1 MVGRAQRAMSDRAPV
16 VLGPR
21 IPEIRDLLVEEY
33 EALLRE
39 GPRARPPLLLL
50 GPPGV
55 GKSTVVRAAAEEI
68 ARRHNLKFID
78 VTSGVPSEIPDGAFL
93 FLDLR
98 LTNLEPS
105 DLTGLPREKNGFVR
119 FIPVHQLYLFSLHP
133 GVIFLDELTWV
144 QRDDMMSVVPQLLL
158 DHRVGSV
165 AFHRDVMV
173 VAAGN
178 RAEDTPLARALPA
191 PTLNRLAVVEVQPP
205 TVEEWAAYMDAS
217 HPGGWNRKILAYL
230 EAFPSDFIH
239 SPPEGEG
246 FEGYPTPRSWE
257 WAALLPEG
265 APEWRYIALLGREV
279 GLKLSKFLAVRVNV
293 AALLKDPSKWRGLG
307 LDERYMALSEVAER
321 LRNGGLKPDDVI
333 PLLTMLE
340 DEFVVVLLVLIG
352 SKEVMNTF
360 LARAAQD
367 TRLAARVMKI
377 RNKLKG

>member
-1 MVGRAQRAMSDRAPV
+1 MSDRAPPSGV
-16 VLGPR
+16 MGPR
-21 IPEIRDLLVEEY
+21 IPEVRDLLIEEY

-39 GPRARPPLLLL
+39 GPRARPPILLL

-68 ARRHNLKFID
+68 ARRHDRKFMDI
-78 VTSGVPSEIPDGAFL
+78 TSGAPDEIPESAFL

-105 DLTGLPREKNGFVR
+105 DLTGLPRAWNGYVR
-119 FIPVHQLYLFSLHP
+119 FIPIYQLYLFSKYP

-144 QRDDMMSVVPQLLL
+144 QRVDMMSIIPQLLL

-165 AFHRDVMV
+165 AFRHDVMV

-178 RAEDTPLARALPA
+178 RVEDTPLAHALPA
-191 PTLNRLAVVEVQPP
+191 PTLNRLAVIEVQPP
-205 TVEEWAAYMDAS
+205 TVAEWAAYMDAA
-217 HPGGWNRKILAYL
+217 HPNEWNRKVLAYL
-230 EAFPSDFIH
+230 EAFPSDFIR

-246 FEGYPTPRSWE
+246 SEGYPTPRAWE

-265 APEWRYIALLGREV
+265 VPEWRYIALLGREV
-279 GLKLSKFLAVRVNV
+279 GLKLSKFLAVRVDV
-293 AALLKDPSKWRGLG
+293 IALLKNPSKWRGLG

-321 LRNGGLKPDDVI
+321 LRIGGLKADDVI
-333 PLLTMLE
+333 PLLSVIE
-340 DEFVVVLLVLIG
+340 DEFIVVLLMLIG
-352 SKEVMNTF
+352 SKDAVTEF
-360 LARAAQD
+360 LARAARD

-377 RNKLKG
+377 RNKLGG

>member
-1 MVGRAQRAMSDRAPV
+1 M

-21 IPEIRDLLVEEY
+21 IPEIRDLIIDEY

-55 GKSTVVRAAAEEI
+55 GKSTAVRAAAEEV
-68 ARRHNLKFID
+68 ARRHGWKFVDI
-78 VTSGVPSEIPDGAFL
+78 TSGVPDEVPEGAFL

-105 DLTGLPREKNGFVR
+105 DLTGLPRERDGFVK
-119 FIPVHQLYLFSLHP
+119 FIPVYQLYLFSLHP

-144 QRDDMMSVVPQLLL
+144 QRDDMMSVIPQIIL

-165 AFHRDVMV
+165 AFRHDVMV

-191 PTLNRLAVVEVQPP
+191 PTLNRLAIVEVQPP
-205 TVEEWAAYMDAS
+205 TVEEWAAYMDAV
-217 HPGGWNRKILAYL
+217 HPGGWNHKILAYL
-230 EAFPSDFIH
+230 EAFRGDFIH
-239 SPPEGEG
+239 SPPTGEG

-265 APEWRYIALLGREV
+265 APTWRYIALLGREV
-279 GLKLSKFLAVRVNV
+279 GLKLSKFLSVRVDV
-293 AALLKDPSKWRGLG
+293 AALLKSPSTWRGLE
-307 LDERYMALSEVAER
+307 LEERYMALSEIAEG
-321 LRNGGLKPDDVI
+321 LRAGDLKPDDVV
-333 PLLTMLE
+333 PLLTALE
-340 DEFVVVLLVLIG
+340 DEFVVVLLVLLG
-352 SKEVMNTF
+352 PGPVRSELV
-360 LARAAQD
+360 ARAARD
-367 TRLAARVMKI
+367 TRLMARLTKI
-377 RNKLKG
+377 LKKIVG

>member
-1 MVGRAQRAMSDRAPV
+1 
-16 VLGPR
+16 L
-21 IPEIRDLLVEEY
+21 IEEY
-33 EALLRE
+33 EALLME
-39 GPRARPPLLLL
+39 DPRARPAMLLL

-68 ARRHNLKFID
+68 ARRHNLQFID
-78 VTSGVPSEIPDGAFL
+78 ITSGVPSEVPKDAFL

-105 DLTGLPREKNGFVR
+105 DLTGLPRERDGFVK
-119 FIPVHQLYLFSLHP
+119 FIPVHQLYLFSRYP

-144 QRDDMMSVVPQLLL
+144 QRDDMMAVVPQLLL

-165 AFHRDVMV
+165 AFHSDVMV

-205 TVEEWAAYMDAS
+205 TVGEWAVYMDAA

-230 EAFPSDFIH
+230 EAFRGDFIR
-239 SPPEGEG
+239 SPPAGEG

-265 APEWRYIALLGREV
+265 APAWRYIALLGREV
-279 GLKLSKFLAVRVNV
+279 GLKLSKFLTTTVDID
-293 AALLKDPSKWRGLG
+293 ALLKNPSTWRGLG
-307 LDERYMALSEVAER
+307 LEEHYMALSEIAEE
-321 LRNGGLKPDDVI
+321 LRAGDLKPDGVI
-333 PLLTMLE
+333 PLLAALE
-340 DEFVVVLLVLIG
+340 DEFVVVMLVLLG
-352 SKEVMNTF
+352 PGPARSELLT
-360 LARAAQD
+360 RAARN
-367 TRLAARVMKI
+367 TRLAARMMELAKKI
-377 RNKLKG
+377 AG